1 MKPLGVIEVYIA
13 LDSETQLRQTDV
25 FLDFEVLVLQS
36 PPETLHFGVVTASPA
51 TIQADPDPPPLQFGN
66 KFFAGKLASLIRIED
81 LGIPMTPDRHLQCFH
96 AMKRV
101 HRINHVVRHQLAAEP
116 VHYTDHEGPMTIDR
130 CIGDVR
136 APHLVAVVDVQTAK
150 EVWELP
156 V

>member
-25 FLDFEVLVLQS
+25 FLDFEVLVLLS

-66 KFFAGKLASLIRIED
+66 KFFAGKLASLIRIAD
-81 LGIPMTPDRHLQCFH
+81 PRLPMTPDRHSQRFH

-101 HRINHVVRHQLAAEP
+101 HRIDRVVRHQLAAEP
-116 VHYTDHEGPMTIDR
+116 ESTVPIKKAR
-130 CIGDVR
+130 
-136 APHLVAVVDVQTAK
+136 
-150 EVWELP
+150 
-156 V
+156 